1 MRMSTIAVDLAK
13 TVFEV
18 AIADG
23 SGHVVRRHRLTRV
36 QFERLLREEPAAHV
50 VMEACGTAHFWGR
63 TARAAG
69 HQVSLLPA
77 QYVRPFVRRQKTDRT
92 DAAGLLDAARSHGLS
107 AVPIKTIAQ
116 QELQALHRVREQWM
130 TTRTARINTVRGLL
144 REFGITIGAGARR
157 AVVDAQRVLDECG
170 SAIPG
175 RMRGVLRQ
183 MVEEIRDLESKIEEV
198 DQGLRSVADENPMAG
213 RLMGIPGI
221 GVMTATALLGSVA
234 DIHGFRRGRQFA
246 SWLGLT
252 PREHSSAERRVLG
265 GITKQ
270 GNVYL
275 RCLLT
280 HGARSV
286 LLSAHRASAAKRQLS
301 RLQQWA
307 LAVANR
313 RGHNRAAIAVAN
325 KMARIVW
332 AVWSRDTTF
341 DARFAE
347 QLAA

>member
-1 MRMSTIAVDLAK
+1 MRTNTIAVDLAK
-13 TVFEV
+13 SVFEL

-23 SGHVVRRHRLTRV
+23 SGHVVRRQRLTRV
-36 QFERLLREEPAAHV
+36 QFERFLRDESPAHV
-50 VMEACGTAHFWGR
+50 VMEACGTSHFWGR
-63 TARAAG
+63 RARTAG
-69 HQVSLLPA
+69 HRVTLLPA

-92 DAAGLLDAARSHGLS
+92 DTAGLLDAIRSDGLT
-107 AVPIKTIAQ
+107 AVPIKTVTQ

-130 TTRTARINTVRGLL
+130 TTRTARINALRGLF
-144 REFGITIGAGARR
+144 REFGIALGGGAHR
-157 AVVDAQRVLDECG
+157 ALVDAQRVLDE
-170 SAIPG
+170 STSDMPG
-175 RMRGVLRQ
+175 RLRGVLRQ
-183 MVEEIRDLESKIEEV
+183 IGDEIHDLESRIEEI
-198 DQGLRSVADENPMAG
+198 DKELRTVAKQDSVAG

-234 DIHGFRRGRQFA
+234 DIYGFRRGRQFA

-252 PREHSSAERRVLG
+252 PREDSSGERRRLG

-270 GNVYL
+270 GNIYL

-286 LLSAHRASAAKRQLS
+286 LLSAHRAQTAKRRLS
-301 RLQQWA
+301 RLQDWA

-325 KMARIVW
+325 KIARIVW
-332 AVWSRDTTF
+332 AVWSLEATF
-341 DARFAE
+341 DAAFSE
-347 QLAA
+347 QPAA